1 MPARPHKHGGR
12 RKTESSDARQRAPVS
27 FRAIRRAS
35 VPALK
40 RLLAVWLPAGRLE
53 GDEWV
58 AFNPRRTD
66 RTLGSFKI
74 NLRTG
79 RWADFA
85 TGDRGG
91 DAISL
96 LAYLRGLSQA
106 EAARLL
112 AQELRVRL

>member
-1 MPARPHKHGGR
+1 MEVGVRTDFRFVQRSSLIQLR
-12 RKTESSDARQRAPVS
+12 RIIKG
-27 FRAIRRAS
+27 
-35 VPALK
+35 
-40 RLLAVWLPAGRLE
+40 WLPNGRFE

-74 NLRTG
+74 NVRTG
-79 RWADFA
+79 QWADFA

-96 LAYLRGLSQA
+96 LAYLRGVSQA
-106 EAARLL
+106 DAARLL
-112 AQELRVRL
+112 AQELRVRS

>member
-1 MPARPHKHGGR
+1 VRFPVSPRIVA
-12 RKTESSDARQRAPVS
+12 TQRAS
-27 FRAIRRAS
+27 L
-35 VPALK
+35 PALK
-40 RLLAVWLPAGRLE
+40 TLIPSWLPNGRRE

-66 RTLGSFKI
+66 RSLGSFKI

-79 RWADFA
+79 QWADFA

-106 EAARLL
+106 DAARLL

>member
-1 MPARPHKHGGR
+1 MSTRAFRKGARGAAQSRGPNASTFFTVH
-12 RKTESSDARQRAPVS
+12 RA
-27 FRAIRRAS
+27 AL
-35 VPALK
+35 PALK
-40 RLLAVWLPAGRLE
+40 RLLSGWLPEGQLE

-58 AFNPRRTD
+58 SFNPRRTD
-66 RTLGSFKI
+66 RNLGSFKV

-79 RWADFA
+79 KWADFA

-106 EAARLL
+106 DAARLL

>member
-1 MPARPHKHGGR
+1 MPLIDFAAVNRAAQPRLQCLLPH
-12 RKTESSDARQRAPVS
+12 
-27 FRAIRRAS
+27 
-35 VPALK
+35 
-40 RLLAVWLPAGRLE
+40 WLPQGRQQ
-53 GDEWV
+53 GSEWV
-58 AFNPRRTD
+58 ALNPLRDDSRP
-66 RTLGSFKI
+66 GSFKV

-85 TGDRGG
+85 SGDKGG

-112 AQELRVRL
+112 ARELGVRP

>member
-1 MPARPHKHGGR
+1 
-12 RKTESSDARQRAPVS
+12 VV
-27 FRAIRRAS
+27 RRAS
-35 VPALK
+35 LPALK
-40 RLLAVWLPAGRLE
+40 RLVAMWLPAGRRE

-58 AFNPRRTD
+58 ALNPRRTD

-79 RWADFA
+79 QWADFA

-96 LAYLRGLSQA
+96 LAYLRGLSQT

-112 AQELRVRL
+112 SQELRVEL

>member
-1 MPARPHKHGGR
+1 MPEH
-12 RKTESSDARQRAPVS
+12 
-27 FRAIRRAS
+27 RRARHPEFTQLAAAS
-35 VPALK
+35 VRVLP
-40 RLLAVWLPAGRLE
+40 RLLARWLPEGRQKSS
-53 GDEWV
+53 EWV
-58 AFNPRRTD
+58 ALNPRRKD
-66 RTLGSFKI
+66 SRPGSFKV
-74 NLRTG
+74 NLHTG

-96 LAYLRGLSQA
+96 LAYLRGLSQT

>member
-1 MPARPHKHGGR
+1 MEVGVRTDFRSVQRSSLIQLR
-12 RKTESSDARQRAPVS
+12 RIIKG
-27 FRAIRRAS
+27 
-35 VPALK
+35 
-40 RLLAVWLPAGRLE
+40 WLPSGRFE

-79 RWADFA
+79 QWADFA

-106 EAARLL
+106 DAARLL

>member
-1 MPARPHKHGGR
+1 MRARRLHRPDRECAQGSDPCKPA
-12 RKTESSDARQRAPVS
+12 ARTFSTVQRASLPL
-27 FRAIRRAS
+27 
-35 VPALK
+35 LK
-40 RLLAVWLPAGRLE
+40 RLLAGWLPNGRLE

-85 TGDRGG
+85 TGNRGG